1 MRNIVVKKSTFTISS
16 PDEFLYCNVFDDLD
30 MEIESSKFHSKYN
43 MHKFY
48 FNNRVVDY
56 LNSLPNWVVSVDD
69 INAFKK
75 DLVTNGNRKNII

>member
-1 MRNIVVKKSTFTISS
+1 
-16 PDEFLYCNVFDDLD
+16 